1 MTLQRPSYAQDL
13 VELAQQ
19 EVAAGRIGR
28 RDFVRLMGALGLG
41 AGAATLA
48 GGSPAFADT
57 KEITVANFG
66 GDALAAWAKAW
77 GDPFTK
83 STGIKVH
90 FDGSGPLPS
99 NIKQQVQAN
108 NVIWDVS
115 DGDGYYGI
123 QLGDAGFLDP
133 IDYSIVDKS
142 KVWPEFIWPYGVC
155 DYVYSYVLAYDTTKV
170 RGVPTWADFF
180 DLKKYPGK
188 RATWKYFMGTG
199 EPILLADG
207 VPPDKLYPM
216 DMDRVIAKAKTLGD
230 NLLLWDS
237 GASSQQMFMDSE
249 VTMACIWNTRASVL
263 KRDTKGRVDYTFERI
278 HRDRAGSAE
287 PVAAAQADGQWSG
300 EPGGVEDGD
309 GRSGGDGPQQ
319 PCESQCADQPQRR
332 VVREEL
338 RQCGRSMARR
348 DVRLRGL
355 MVGPMSV
362 ARALVA
368 RAYPQ
373 FFKRGWRPDGVG
385 APHRV
390 DARHKAVH
398 DDGVR
403 VFWFFFAKKNAL

>member
-1 MTLQRPSYAQDL
+1 MTLQRPSYASDL

-19 EVAAGRIGR
+19 EMAAGRIGR

-41 AGAATLA
+41 AAALSD
-48 GGSPAFADT
+48 GRPAFAET

-66 GDALAAWAKAW
+66 GDALAAWATAW

-83 STGIKVH
+83 ATGIAVH
-90 FDGSGPLPS
+90 LDGSGPLPS
-99 NIKQQVQAN
+99 NIKQQVQAK

-123 QLGDAGFLDP
+123 QLGDAGFLEP

-142 KVWPEFIWPYGVC
+142 KVWPSFVWPYGVC

-170 RGVPTWADFF
+170 KGVPTWADFF

-207 VPPDKLYPM
+207 VAPDKLYPM

-263 KRDTKGRVDYTFERI
+263 KRDTKGRVDYTFNQAIRTSGAMTIPKGVKDPKVSNMFIASCQDPARQLVLLKLLGNGPANPAASKMATGELAAMDPSSPANLGVQI
-278 HRDRAGSAE
+278 NRDEEWYAKNYDNA
-287 PVAAAQADGQWSG
+287 VGQWLDAMSG
-300 EPGGVEDGD
+300 
-309 GRSGGDGPQQ
+309 
-319 PCESQCADQPQRR
+319 
-332 VVREEL
+332 
-338 RQCGRSMARR
+338 
-348 DVRLRGL
+348 
-355 MVGPMSV
+355 
-362 ARALVA
+362 
-368 RAYPQ
+368 
-373 FFKRGWRPDGVG
+373 
-385 APHRV
+385 
-390 DARHKAVH
+390 
-398 DDGVR
+398 
-403 VFWFFFAKKNAL
+403 